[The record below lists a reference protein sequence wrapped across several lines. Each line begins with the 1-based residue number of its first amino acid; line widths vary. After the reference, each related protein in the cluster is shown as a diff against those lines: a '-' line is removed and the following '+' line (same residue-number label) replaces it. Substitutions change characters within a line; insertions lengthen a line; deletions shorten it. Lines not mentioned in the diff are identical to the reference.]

1 MIIKSFVM
9 GALPLALF
17 IYLMMYHPYVII
29 VIAIAGSFA
38 IVSWMIGTTYREE
51 FGDLR
56 DKEEY

>member
-1 MIIKSFVM
+1 MKSFIM
-9 GALPLALF
+9 GAASLALF
-17 IYLMMYHPYVII
+17 FYLMMYHPYVII
-29 VIAIAGSFA
+29 VVALVGAFA

>member
-1 MIIKSFVM
+1 MKSFLM
-9 GALPLALF
+9 GAIPLALF

-29 VIAIAGSFA
+29 VIALAGAFA
-38 IVSWMIGTTYREE
+38 IVSWMIGITYREE